1 MEKQSPLRT
10 ITLYIGAHGCD
21 PTKGLGMNL
30 RSSNPHSCYKNGFT
44 VNFLSMAGLANI
56 DTEMGILKKV
66 KVSPKDESKLLTTAA
81 AARLRYFGTDEAT
94 LAYLVPN
101 IFTEEITHQALAVK
115 LMTRMGGEMLKL
127 GSHVGLDFSPTSP
140 PVIIVNPNFE
150 KKWFFEGNPG
160 EDLRDDTKVRSG
172 PARWAGDK
180 KYNPIMAI
188 YGLFI
193 LQTTDPIVKP
203 LFSISDI
210 PEKEKVTVTSEERGI
225 PRIRPQSIIKR
236 NLLEPI
242 SYTSYWK
249 NWIDAFDFSSIP
261 DVDISEVGSVTE
273 AIYVLEQMEY
283 TFAAGNYNQDNPVD
297 DVFDGVPP
305 VDDRSGLPPSPSPS
319 PPSPPVVPN
328 IAIAL
333 KEISRTNIPKLIR
346 SLQGQKSN
354 VDALQT
360 EISRLDERGRA
371 LEEQIK
377 FLEGKIPTRLTTEAL
392 DETQKQLED
401 IETLQLVELQRRFHQ
416 AEAYV
421 ADVERRLEQEKHKI
435 INEFNG
441 FIDKTLRPDSID
453 PEVKATIKN
462 IIMRNKLKN
471 ILKLGIRDKRL
482 TLSQVLIFF
491 RSLDYDIVNI
501 VDPSCFTLK
510 NPPKVL
516 PETQVDSQELFPDRN
531 DGKSD
536 TERLHSGVLSLQRD
550 RTPSPPPAPAPA
562 PGKQRDLRK
571 SKSGGSR
578 KSHKKTKN
586 RIKSKRKA
594 RIIKKKT
601 QKIRRHRK

>member
-1 MEKQSPLRT
+1 
-10 ITLYIGAHGCD
+10 
-21 PTKGLGMNL
+21 MNL

-81 AARLRYFGTDEAT
+81 ATTLRYYGTDEAT

-115 LMTRMGGEMLKL
+115 LMTRMGAEMLKL

-140 PVIIVNPNFE
+140 PVIIENPNFE

-160 EDLRDDTKVRSG
+160 EDLRDDTKDRSG

-210 PEKEKVTVTSEERGI
+210 PEKEKVTVTSEEIGI
-225 PRIRPQSIIKR
+225 PLIRPQSIIKR

-249 NWIDAFDFSSIP
+249 NRIDAFDFSSIP
-261 DVDISEVGSVTE
+261 DEDISEVGSVTE
-273 AIYVLEQMEY
+273 AIYVLKQMEY
-283 TFAAGNYNQDNPVD
+283 TFATDNYNQDNPLDDEFDVF

-305 VDDRSGLPPSPSPS
+305 VDHMPGLPPSPP
-319 PPSPPVVPN
+319 PPVVPD
-328 IAIAL
+328 IASAL
-333 KEISRTNIPKLIR
+333 KKIARTTNIPNLIS
-346 SLQGQKSN
+346 SLQGQKSR

-360 EISRLDERGRA
+360 MISELDERGYA
-371 LEEQIK
+371 LGEQIK
-377 FLEGKIPTRLTTEAL
+377 FLEGKIQTRLTTEAL
-392 DETQKQLED
+392 DGMQNDLED
-401 IETLQLVELQRRFHQ
+401 IEKRQLVALQGDF
-416 AEAYV
+416 AEAKV
-421 ADVERRLEQEKHKI
+421 DEAQLERRLEQEKHRI
-435 INEFNG
+435 MNEFNG
-441 FIDKTLRPDSID
+441 FIDTTLKLGSIA
-453 PEVKATIKN
+453 PKVKATIKN

-491 RSLDYDIVNI
+491 RSLGYDIVNI

-516 PETQVDSQELFPDRN
+516 PETQVDSQELFPYRN

-536 TERLHSGVLSLQRD
+536 TERLDSAMLSLQRD
-550 RTPSPPPAPAPA
+550 RTPSPPPAPGPA
-562 PGKQRDLRK
+562 PGPDKQRESRK
-571 SKSGGSR
+571 SEKSGGSR